1 MRLGYKIVM
10 EGMRGLLYSP
20 FAPES
25 SALTYTVGQ
34 WIEPQP
40 GCGPLF
46 CYATSDQAAK
56 FADLMS
62 RYIGVNRQK
71 LSMYVCEYEPW
82 REKLRRARTLCYNL
96 EPVFG
101 WTRDGDYLH
110 LSDLLSPMVRDV
122 MWGLRLCSRI
132 RLIREIQTGE

>member
-40 GCGPLF
+40 DCGPLF

-71 LSMYVCEYEPW
+71 LSMYLCEYEPW
-82 REKLRRARTLCYNL
+82 REKLRRARTLNYNL

-101 WTRDGDYLH
+101 WTRDGDSLH
-110 LSDLLSPMVRDV
+110 LSDLMSPVVRDV